1 MEWLILAL
9 VAWLA
14 YEHHKRTQYRREND
28 DRFARLADS
37 SNDKE
42 EKLRKSLSG
51 VAARVAELEKHAALA
66 PASAAPIAPLDPVVK
81 APVRSEERR
90 VGKEWRSRWSTA
102 RYKK

>member
-51 VAARVAELEKHAALA
+51 GAARVAALEKHAALA

-81 APVRSEERR
+81 ASATSMTAAPPVPSLPTR
-90 VGKEWRSRWSTA
+90 A
-102 RYKK
+102 